1 MHAMPVNS
9 KHVKELLH
17 ATPFVPFSLV
27 LANGKVHH
35 IGNPDVLNVTAQGHI
50 IHQDVFGPT
59 TFINPLLIVEVVRKT
74 EETGT

>member
-1 MHAMPVNS
+1 VNP

-59 TFINPLLIVEVVRKT
+59 TFINPLLILEIVRVT